1 MIMKDDFFNYL
12 VATDSLDEFLGYEE
26 KENNMGLFDNDKELE
41 QRMTDLELEDWQKE
55 LVREGKYDP
64 EGFEEDD
71 SDDEDDYY
79 YEDED

>member
-1 MIMKDDFFNYL
+1 MIMKDDLFNYL

-41 QRMTDLELEDWQKE
+41 QRMNDLELEDWQKE
-55 LVREGKYDP
+55 LVREEKYDP
-64 EGFEEDD
+64 ESFEEDD

>member
-41 QRMTDLELEDWQKE
+41 QRMNDLELEDWQKE
-55 LVREGKYDP
+55 LVREEKYDP
-64 EGFEEDD
+64 ESFEEDD

>member
-1 MIMKDDFFNYL
+1 MKDDLFNYL

-41 QRMTDLELEDWQKE
+41 QRMNDLELEDWQKE

-64 EGFEEDD
+64 ESFEEDD

-79 YEDED
+79 HEDED